1 MARTTKSKA
10 YTKDGKEDQITVLK
24 TKIEVLKAEK
34 KKLQNDVRD
43 LEKQLEISGKPPRPK
58 KEKAKKMTIKE
69 KSIADREKLL
79 AKYRGQTN
87 QLTVDTLLPIDA
99 D

>member
-34 KKLQNDVRD
+34 KKLQNEVKD

-58 KEKAKKMTIKE
+58 KEKPKKLTPAEKIKAQKE
-69 KSIADREKLL
+69 ALL
-79 AKYRGQTN
+79 SKYRGEQN
-87 QLTVDTLLPIDA
+87 SSYDTLTPIGA